1 MADFVADIRD
11 LKFVLFEQLDMEKLL
26 ATERYGSFTKED
38 VEMIIDQAYKM
49 AREVI
54 GPVNA
59 KMDQIGC
66 TFKEG
71 KVTVPACF
79 HEPFK
84 TFNEGGWQALNH
96 SPEYG
101 GQGAPDCLMMAAC
114 DLFFG
119 ANISFNLGA
128 LLTTGCAHLIEEW
141 GSEEIKNTY
150 CTKLY
155 GGEWAGTMCLT
166 EAGAGSDVGASK
178 TKARK
183 EGDHYLIEGE
193 KIFITFGDH
202 DLTPNIAHA
211 VLARTEG
218 APKGTAGLSL
228 FVVPKFRVNADGSV
242 GEFNDVHCS
251 NIEHKLGIHGSPTCT
266 LVFGQDG
273 KCHGWLLGEENKGIR
288 AMFQMM
294 NEARISVGL
303 QGAAQANAAYQ
314 AALVFAKERLQ
325 GSDIRQFKNPD
336 APKVPIIKHP
346 DVRVMLMRQKTYAEG
361 MRALLLF
368 SAYCGPILR
377 PTSARGPSGK
387 GCSRS

>member
-128 LLTTGCAHLIEEW
+128 LLTT
-141 GSEEIKNTY
+141 
-150 CTKLY
+150 
-155 GGEWAGTMCLT
+155 
-166 EAGAGSDVGASK
+166 
-178 TKARK
+178 
-183 EGDHYLIEGE
+183 
-193 KIFITFGDH
+193 
-202 DLTPNIAHA
+202 
-211 VLARTEG
+211 
-218 APKGTAGLSL
+218 
-228 FVVPKFRVNADGSV
+228 
-242 GEFNDVHCS
+242 
-251 NIEHKLGIHGSPTCT
+251 
-266 LVFGQDG
+266 
-273 KCHGWLLGEENKGIR
+273 
-288 AMFQMM
+288 
-294 NEARISVGL
+294 
-303 QGAAQANAAYQ
+303 
-314 AALVFAKERLQ
+314 
-325 GSDIRQFKNPD
+325 
-336 APKVPIIKHP
+336 
-346 DVRVMLMRQKTYAEG
+346 
-361 MRALLLF
+361 
-368 SAYCGPILR
+368 
-377 PTSARGPSGK
+377 
-387 GCSRS
+387 